1 MFERLCSFTY
11 FTEFGMQYR
20 KLKLKMA
27 QIDYENNNFNRFTQ
41 KQGKSAI
48 ANLWVTKFSE
58 LLVAEILRSEFWLE
72 IKILFY
78 KSTPGNTKMASELKL
93 DAK

>member
-27 QIDYENNNFNRFTQ
+27 QIDYENNNVNR
-41 KQGKSAI
+41 
-48 ANLWVTKFSE
+48 
-58 LLVAEILRSEFWLE
+58 ILHRSKE
-72 IKILFY
+72 K
-78 KSTPGNTKMASELKL
+78 AR
-93 DAK
+93 